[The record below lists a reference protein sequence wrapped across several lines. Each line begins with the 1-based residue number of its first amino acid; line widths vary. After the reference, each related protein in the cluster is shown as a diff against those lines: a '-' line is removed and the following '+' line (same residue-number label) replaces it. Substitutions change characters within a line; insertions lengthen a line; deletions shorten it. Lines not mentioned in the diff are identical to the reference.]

1 MPKNDIEILK
11 DYLIKY
17 TEATTILEKREILD
31 ACKNKLPEK
40 IKIIDRIHKIIDSPT
55 KETAKK
61 IIDCIFLSETID
73 EALLTNLESQLYNKT
88 GFNMEV
94 LHPEEFEILQM
105 NGLELLH
112 STEIL
117 GVKENNKVEFQ
128 NQSLFLIPYKDTDTI
143 FNNYIIDLLLN
154 LPVKSYYLAKK
165 GNDTYLMASH
175 LYSTRLDMHLIKEE
189 SLINTRDIEDF
200 INQFSETTN
209 LIKIIFTDLLTNQN
223 YRKLDKE
230 YTVLNSDSTQND
242 YYVINNKTMKK
253 KAVLES
259 LYLNF
264 YEEIKDISQLIA
276 DNYDKIIDFITDLLA
291 SKKNVNEKYL
301 LHLRNNVVTIFE
313 MERSKKRL
321 DAIYFEKNMEVY
333 DETRENANKKF
344 EENLESLRQN
354 LQIKRRVLSKGYVSI
369 FTLLFSIILFGISLA
384 YVILNK

>member
-175 LYSTRLDMHLIKEE
+175 LYSTHLDMHLIKEE
-189 SLINTRDIEDF
+189 ALINTRDIEDF

-209 LIKIIFTDLLTNQN
+209 LIKIIFIDLLTNQN

>member
-11 DYLIKY
+11 DCLIKY
-17 TEATTILEKREILD
+17 IEATTILEKREILD

-175 LYSTRLDMHLIKEE
+175 LYSTHLDMHLIKEE

-209 LIKIIFTDLLTNQN
+209 LIKIIFIDLLTNQN

-264 YEEIKDISQLIA
+264 YEEIKDISELIA

>member
-11 DYLIKY
+11 DCLIKY
-17 TEATTILEKREILD
+17 IEATTILEKREILD
-31 ACKNKLPEK
+31 TCKNKLPEK

-128 NQSLFLIPYKDTDTI
+128 NQLLYLIPYKDTDTI

-175 LYSTRLDMHLIKEE
+175 LYSTHLDMHLIKEE

-209 LIKIIFTDLLTNQN
+209 LIKIIFIDLLTNQN

>member
-11 DYLIKY
+11 DCLIKY
-17 TEATTILEKREILD
+17 IEATTILEKREILD

-175 LYSTRLDMHLIKEE
+175 LYSTHLDMHLIKEE
-189 SLINTRDIEDF
+189 SLINTRDIEGF

-209 LIKIIFTDLLTNQN
+209 LIKIIFIDLLTNQN

>member
-17 TEATTILEKREILD
+17 IEATTILEKREILD

-128 NQSLFLIPYKDTDTI
+128 NQLLYLIPYKDTDTI

-175 LYSTRLDMHLIKEE
+175 LYSTHLDMHLIKEE
-189 SLINTRDIEDF
+189 ALINTRDIEDV

-209 LIKIIFTDLLTNQN
+209 LIKIIFIDLLTNQN

-369 FTLLFSIILFGISLA
+369 FTLLFSMILFGISLA

>member
-11 DYLIKY
+11 DCLIKY
-17 TEATTILEKREILD
+17 IEATTILEKREILD

-128 NQSLFLIPYKDTDTI
+128 NQLLYLIPYKDTDTI

-209 LIKIIFTDLLTNQN
+209 LIKIIFIDLLTNQN